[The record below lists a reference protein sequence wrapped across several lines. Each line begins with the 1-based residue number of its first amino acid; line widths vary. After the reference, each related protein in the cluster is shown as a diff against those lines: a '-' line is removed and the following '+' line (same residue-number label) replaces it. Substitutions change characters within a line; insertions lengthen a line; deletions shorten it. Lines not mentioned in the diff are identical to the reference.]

1 MSIPFQHLKAVVF
14 DWAGTTV
21 DYGSRAP
28 AMVFRE
34 IFRREGVDISMAQA
48 RGPMGLAKRDHIA
61 AILNLPEVAPVWAE
75 KHGQPASEDDIDRM
89 YHDFLPLQKETL
101 IAHCDVIPGVP
112 EAVDECRRRGL
123 KIGSTTG
130 YTHELVDVFAA
141 RVAEQG
147 YSPDAVVCSD
157 DVPAGRPAPWMLL
170 EAVKQLGTYPL
181 SGIVKVDD
189 TTPGIEAARNA
200 GCWAVGITR
209 SGNEVGLSEAEF
221 NELSADAQAEAT
233 QAAAEKLIS
242 AGAHFTIESVAG
254 LGSILEQIDEE
265 LGSVGSQRLGS

>member
-1 MSIPFQHLKAVVF
+1 MSAPFLHLKAAIF

-28 AMVFRE
+28 ALVFRE
-34 IFRREGVDISMAQA
+34 IFRREGVEISFEQA

-61 AILNLPEVAPVWAE
+61 AILRLPDVAARWE
-75 KHGQPASEDDIDRM
+75 QSHGRAGEDSDIDRM
-89 YHDFLPLQKETL
+89 YHEFLPLQKETL
-101 IAHCDVIPGVP
+101 AAHCDVIPGVP
-112 EAVDECRRRGL
+112 EAVAECRRRGL

-147 YSPDAVVCSD
+147 YTPDCVVCSD
-157 DVPAGRPAPWMLL
+157 DVPRGRPAPWMLL
-170 EAVKQLGTYPL
+170 EAAKQLGTYPL
-181 SGIVKVDD
+181 SAIVKVDD

-209 SGNEVGLSEAEF
+209 TGNEVGLSEE
-221 NELSADAQAEAT
+221 ELDALPSSEQDAAI
-233 QAAAEKLIS
+233 QAAADKLMA
-242 AGAHFTIESVAG
+242 AGAHCTIASVAD
-254 LGSILEQIDEE
+254 LG
-265 LGSVGSQRLGS
+265 RLLNDFDTRLSRGERP